1 MLESSVRQPAQ
12 DHDVGL
18 RQRAVRCA
26 PWHRAQIGGPSI
38 HTPPY
43 APWQDEECEP
53 LGQAIA
59 EVEGGSPRRG
69 RSPTRSSPFGDSPRL
84 HRRDHG
90 RPDAGSPERRLRQRS
105 LELQEADT
113 RDAKGR
119 VRCCR
124 DDV

>member
-1 MLESSVRQPAQ
+1 MHPGTLTKASSAHAYRY
-12 DHDVGL
+12 
-18 RQRAVRCA
+18 AV
-26 PWHRAQIGGPSI
+26 
-38 HTPPY
+38 
-43 APWQDEECEP
+43 PWQDEECEP

-124 DDV
+124 DGVQFSQPISRMHVCLRQPGRTSGV